1 MRNSSKLYIIINII
15 IILPLLHLSGAAFSQ
30 ESAPAAKSR
39 PDDFPRPVAVY
50 VTGGVTESEKAIFG
64 AFLLTSL
71 VNSGACVSHENSVAF
86 LATLDEQSKRQ
97 AALDDKGISETG
109 RRFGIK
115 YVCVASISPAFGEPG
130 GFTVFARM
138 LNTETEKFRLNGEA
152 TGTFKTNEELA
163 LAANTIAEKM
173 LGRRAPP
180 PQAPPPGEQVVIFDP
195 PPPMPFLS
203 HGEPEPADIVLEN
216 KAAAINSAPEA
227 GQGIEPGPLEADKTQ
242 GQRALRKTVLRS
254 VAVSLDVLGALA
266 FAYGYAENN
275 NAVKRGDEGK
285 RKEAKE
291 AEKRRNVACAV
302 GGALLVS
309 GIAIHI
315 FF

>member
-1 MRNSSKLYIIINII
+1 MRNWVKLYIII
-15 IILPLLHLSGAAFSQ
+15 ILQFSGSAFSQ
-30 ESAPAAKSR
+30 EAAPAKR

-50 VTGGVTESEKAIFG
+50 VTGGVTDNEKAVFG

-71 VNSGACVSHENSVAF
+71 INSGACVSHENSVAF
-86 LATLDEQSKRQ
+86 LATLDERSKRQ
-97 AALDDKGISETG
+97 VALDDKGISEIG
-109 RRFGIK
+109 RSFGIK

-130 GFTVFARM
+130 AFTVFARM

-152 TGTFKTNEELA
+152 TGTLKTNEELS
-163 LAANTIAEKM
+163 LAANTIVEKM

-180 PQAPPPGEQVVIFDP
+180 PQAPPGEQVVIFDP

-203 HGEPEPADIVLEN
+203 HGEPEPADVVLEN
-216 KAAAINSAPEA
+216 KATAISAHEASGA
-227 GQGIEPGPLEADKTQ
+227 GQGIEPGPLGADKTR
-242 GQRALRKTVLRS
+242 GQPALRKTVLRS

-275 NAVKRGDEGK
+275 RAEKL
-285 RKEAKE
+285 RKEDKQSKAQK
-291 AEKRRNVACAV
+291 AEKRRDTAYIT

-309 GIAIHI
+309 GITIHI